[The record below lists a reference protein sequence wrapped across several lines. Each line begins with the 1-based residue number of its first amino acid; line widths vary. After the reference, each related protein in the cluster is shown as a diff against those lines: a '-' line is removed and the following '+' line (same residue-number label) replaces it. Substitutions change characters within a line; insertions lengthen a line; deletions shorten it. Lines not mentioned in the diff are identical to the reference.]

1 MARFTLPRDVY
12 YGCGSL
18 ENLKSLKGKRAIVV
32 TGGHSMKASGFLDKT
47 VNYLKEAGFEVETF
61 EGVEPDP

>member
-47 VNYLKEAGFEVETF
+47 VK
-61 EGVEPDP
+61 